1 MDVNMVLH
9 GVYREWLETKENLE
23 ILVLKENQYVFC
35 VFHVECKA
43 CMCVCVCFG
52 CMHMFACEC
61 YALSVMK
68 ERNYAT
74 DME

>member
-35 VFHVECKA
+35 VFHVERKA
-43 CMCVCVCFG
+43 CMCVCVFWVHAHVC
-52 CMHMFACEC
+52 
-61 YALSVMK
+61 K
-68 ERNYAT
+68 
-74 DME
+74 